1 MKNLLLILTVFLAV
15 SCGSRDEEPTT
26 AQNDGYTK
34 MTSFGPSL
42 SRKTF
47 DTYNGQNPKTT
58 ISFSNMG
65 SGINLTLAGVDY
77 SQPETY
83 TNSTGG
89 YYLKINGSYAKISIE
104 QSVNYP
110 ASTTR
115 KKFTFTGF
123 PTGSGSY
130 EMQERP

>member
-1 MKNLLLILTVFLAV
+1 MKNLFIALALTTLT
-15 SCGSRDEEPTT
+15 SCGGRDDEPTT
-26 AQNDGYTK
+26 PPNDGYTK

-42 SRKTF
+42 SRKRF
-47 DTYNGQNPKTT
+47 ETYNGQNPATL

-65 SGINLTLAGVDY
+65 SGINLKLAGVDY

-83 TNSTGG
+83 TNSTGA
-89 YYLKINGSYAKISIE
+89 YYLKINGSYAKISID